1 MSENE
6 TSLYGLQVLSRCGS
20 GAYGDVYYCQDVS
33 GKHVALKVI
42 SKGKIGSGWEREL
55 KGITNYRRL
64 TENSSLLLNIFHVGE
79 DESNFYYTMEPA
91 DAVADAEEYIP
102 DSLARRLTAGA
113 LPAENLISVLRD
125 ILSAIRILHEAGFAH
140 RDIKPENIL
149 FINGKPKLADLG
161 LLSPLSGTVT
171 QLAGTLDY
179 LPPEERSRELS
190 PDTRDS
196 RQRNDLYAF
205 GKIIY
210 CCITGNG
217 ADQFPSLPRKFP
229 LTLQNKLFFRLAI
242 RLCDKEPSKRLAQLS
257 DVVAAFDDTVRMC
270 QYGEKVSDKLHYAC
284 STLYRN
290 FVCACSHLFKSAM
303 RHWLLSLLCLA
314 ALGVCAWYVWP
325 RPPYDITKEQ
335 TKAYRRD
342 DLGIEMRI
350 PMEWEVLS
358 SQTAKEWLKDI
369 KDDKKDLSE
378 QEKKRMEFFASLLEH
393 VCDYIICDYAE
404 PNPDNV
410 TIQTVP
416 IPGKEL
422 MEVPDDDLRVGMQQ
436 LFKGELGFDT
446 KIYDFKRLTLAGR
459 PCMFIDLSHAP
470 GTRVNNY
477 MFALSDK
484 CFAIALTARQETF
497 FERREQF
504 KSILTTLKFKE
515 NNGE

>member
-1 MSENE
+1 MSEHE
-6 TSLYGLQVLSRCGS
+6 TYLYGLRVLSRCGS

-33 GKHVALKVI
+33 GKRVALKVI
-42 SKGKIGSGWEREL
+42 SKGRIGSGWEREL

-64 TENSSLLLNIFHVGE
+64 TENSPLLLNIFHVGE

-102 DSLARRLTAGA
+102 DSLARRLSMGA

-217 ADQFPSLPRKFP
+217 ADQFPSLPRNFP

-242 RLCDKEPSKRLAQLS
+242 RLCDKEPSKRLARLS
-257 DVVAAFDDTVRMC
+257 DVIAASDDTVRMC
-270 QYGEKVSDKLHYAC
+270 QYGEKLSDKLSYAC
-284 STLYRN
+284 SSLWRN
-290 FVCACSHLFKSAM
+290 TVCTSSHLFKAAA
-303 RHWLLSLLCLA
+303 RHWLLSLLCIA
-314 ALGVCAWYVWP
+314 ILGVCAWYVWP
-325 RPPYDITKEQ
+325 RPPYDIAKEQ

-393 VCDYIICDYAE
+393 GCDYIICDYAE
-404 PNPDNV
+404 PDPDNV

-459 PCMFIDLSHAP
+459 PCIFIDLSHAP

-504 KSILTTLKFKE
+504 QSILTTLKFKE